1 MINRLIAQRVT
12 TAAARV
18 SGKIGNAAGNGLLIS
33 VAVSGT
39 AHAEAEFLKA
49 TVTANVRQ
57 AKGEDIPLLSGT
69 RVLDLLRYSDY
80 KGGFSADLE
89 GDDGARYVAYVP
101 IGRLKLEG
109 DDVLDVEVAV
119 PGHATAIYD
128 YTVSLCDLASGP
140 DVPVIYELITGTGAE
155 QLVRDVYALYLVSAG
170 TGATI
175 SVKDEMG
182 KTYNLID
189 HDVIDLANALGEMES
204 YEEIG
209 ALFSDPYDV
218 SQDIRVKLP
227 AGSYALAVRG
237 FFDPSRLAARSQ
249 SEGVDVGGMLA
260 KIRNAKP
267 AKARFLS
274 MVGKGD

>member
-1 MINRLIAQRVT
+1 MINRLVNEQIT
-12 TAAARV
+12 TVARRV

-33 VAVSGT
+33 VAVGGAGHT
-39 AHAEAEFLKA
+39 EAEFLKHQL
-49 TVTANVRQ
+49 TVNVRQ
-57 AKGEDIPLLSGT
+57 AKGDDIPIMSGI
-69 RVLDLLRYSDY
+69 RMLDALKYSDY

-109 DDVLDVEVAV
+109 DDVLEAEISC
-119 PGHATAIYD
+119 PGHATASYD
-128 YTVSLCDLASGP
+128 YVVSLVDLASGP
-140 DVPVIYELITGTGAE
+140 DNPIIYELITGTGAE
-155 QLVRDVYALYLVSAG
+155 QLVRDVYALYLVSNP
-170 TGATI
+170 TGASIT
-175 SVKDEMG
+175 VKDEMG
-182 KTYNLID
+182 KSYNLVD
-189 HDVIDLANALGEMES
+189 HDVVDLANALGEMES

-227 AGSYALAVRG
+227 ANTFAVAIRG
-237 FFDPSRLAARSQ
+237 FFDPDRLLARSQ

-267 AKARFLS
+267 DKAAYLS
-274 MVGKGD
+274 LMGKGN